1 MSPAPRK
8 PVRWQGSEPALR
20 AVQVAFDVEEAV
32 MEAIRVAAFHA
43 NVSTSTQIR
52 SVLDLPVAARP
63 KRPRLTVTL
72 DASDYTLLAQRYGLA
87 ADDRLG
93 IKEAA
98 TRELIAF
105 VDQAPAA
112 PGRQVR
118 AQSKEAHTGMAKA
131 GHTPTTS
138 SPRKNKPSTATKS
151 SRSSR
156 SRTGP

>member
-1 MSPAPRK
+1 MAPPRK
-8 PVRWQGSEPALR
+8 PARWQGADNALR

-32 MEAIRVAAFHA
+32 MEAVRVAAFHA

-52 SVLDLPVAARP
+52 EVLGLPVAERP

-72 DASDYTLLAQRYGLA
+72 GPDDYALLAARYSLP

-105 VDQAPAA
+105 ATAGQARR
-112 PGRQVR
+112 GKR
-118 AQSKEAHTGMAKA
+118 KA
-131 GHTPTTS
+131 
-138 SPRKNKPSTATKS
+138 
-151 SRSSR
+151 
-156 SRTGP
+156 

>member
-72 DASDYTLLAQRYGLA
+72 DAADYALLAQRYGLDA
-87 ADDRLG
+87 EDRLG

-105 VDQAPAA
+105 VDQVPPATAPARAALAPAA
-112 PGRQVR
+112 KTPAKPRSGKASTPATATARHR
-118 AQSKEAHTGMAKA
+118 GKA
-131 GHTPTTS
+131 GP
-138 SPRKNKPSTATKS
+138 
-151 SRSSR
+151 
-156 SRTGP
+156 

>member
-1 MSPAPRK
+1 MSPAAPRK

-32 MEAIRVAAFHA
+32 MEAVRVAAFHA

-52 SVLDLPVAARP
+52 SVLNLPVAARP

-72 DASDYTLLAQRYGLA
+72 DTGDYTLLAGRYGLA
-87 ADDRLG
+87 PDDRLG

-105 VDQAPAA
+105 VEQVPAA
-112 PGRQVR
+112 PSQAAR
-118 AQSKEAHTGMAKA
+118 AGKPAKGGSIKTTEQSPHRTRAKA
-131 GHTPTTS
+131 
-138 SPRKNKPSTATKS
+138 KE
-151 SRSSR
+151 
-156 SRTGP
+156 

>member
-1 MSPAPRK
+1 MTAAPRK
-8 PVRWQGSEPALR
+8 PPRWQSADNALR

-52 SVLDLPVAARP
+52 SVLNLPVAARP

-72 DASDYTLLAQRYGLA
+72 DTGDYTLLAGRYGLA
-87 ADDRLG
+87 PDDRLG

-105 VDQAPAA
+105 VEQVPAA
-112 PGRQVR
+112 PSQAARPSR
-118 AQSKEAHTGMAKA
+118 A
-131 GHTPTTS
+131 TPS
-138 SPRKNKPSTATKS
+138 GVLA
-151 SRSSR
+151 
-156 SRTGP
+156 

>member
-8 PVRWQGSEPALR
+8 PARWQGSEPALR
-20 AVQVAFDVEEAV
+20 AVQVAFDVEAAV
-32 MEAIRVAAFHA
+32 MEAVRVAAFHA

-72 DASDYTLLAQRYGLA
+72 DGADYELLAQRYGLA
-87 ADDRLG
+87 PDDRLG

-105 VDQAPAA
+105 VQNAKD
-112 PGRQVR
+112 VKN
-118 AQSKEAHTGMAKA
+118 AQEKNSASSSSKK
-131 GHTPTTS
+131 
-138 SPRKNKPSTATKS
+138 K
-151 SRSSR
+151 
-156 SRTGP
+156 

>member
-1 MSPAPRK
+1 MSPAAPRK

-52 SVLDLPVAARP
+52 SVLNLPVAARP

-72 DASDYTLLAQRYGLA
+72 DTGDYTLLAGRYGLA
-87 ADDRLG
+87 PDDRLG

-105 VDQAPAA
+105 VEQVPAA
-112 PGRQVR
+112 PSQAAGPGKPANGGRI
-118 AQSKEAHTGMAKA
+118 
-131 GHTPTTS
+131 TTTEQPHP
-138 SPRKNKPSTATKS
+138 PRKGKGKS
-151 SRSSR
+151 
-156 SRTGP
+156 GP

>member
-1 MSPAPRK
+1 MSPAAPRK

-52 SVLDLPVAARP
+52 SVLNLPVAARP

-72 DASDYTLLAQRYGLA
+72 DTGDYTLLAGRYGLA
-87 ADDRLG
+87 PDDRLG

-105 VDQAPAA
+105 VPPPVPARAARSTPIARTAPH
-112 PGRQVR
+112 PR
-118 AQSKEAHTGMAKA
+118 
-131 GHTPTTS
+131 S
-138 SPRKNKPSTATKS
+138 SPARKRKT
-151 SRSSR
+151 
-156 SRTGP
+156 

>member
-1 MSPAPRK
+1 MSPAAPRK

-52 SVLDLPVAARP
+52 SVLNLPVAARP

-72 DASDYTLLAQRYGLA
+72 DTGDYTLLAGRYGLA
-87 ADDRLG
+87 PDDRLG

-105 VDQAPAA
+105 VEQVPAA
-112 PGRQVR
+112 PSQAARPG
-118 AQSKEAHTGMAKA
+118 KPAK
-131 GHTPTTS
+131 GGSIKTTEQPHP
-138 SPRKNKPSTATKS
+138 PRKGKGKS
-151 SRSSR
+151 
-156 SRTGP
+156 GP

>member
-8 PVRWQGSEPALR
+8 PARWQGSEPALR

-72 DASDYTLLAQRYGLA
+72 DAADYELLAQRYGLTPE
-87 ADDRLG
+87 DRLG

-105 VDQAPAA
+105 VQQPPRAA
-112 PGRQVR
+112 R
-118 AQSKEAHTGMAKA
+118 AGTGGGKK
-131 GHTPTTS
+131 
-138 SPRKNKPSTATKS
+138 KN
-151 SRSSR
+151 SR
-156 SRTGP
+156 

>member
-1 MSPAPRK
+1 MSPAAPRK

-32 MEAIRVAAFHA
+32 MEAIRVGAFHA

-52 SVLDLPVAARP
+52 SVLNLPVAARP

-72 DASDYTLLAQRYGLA
+72 DTGDYTLLAGRYGLA
-87 ADDRLG
+87 PDDRLG

-105 VDQAPAA
+105 VEQVPAA
-112 PGRQVR
+112 PSQAARPG
-118 AQSKEAHTGMAKA
+118 KPAK
-131 GHTPTTS
+131 GGSIKTTEQ
-138 SPRKNKPSTATKS
+138 PPPPHKGKGKGKS
-151 SRSSR
+151 
-156 SRTGP
+156 GP

>member
-72 DASDYTLLAQRYGLA
+72 DAADYALLARRYGLA

-105 VDQAPAA
+105 VGQVPAVAAKAAVAQPAA
-112 PGRQVR
+112 KARKTPRGGAAATAGAPRQD
-118 AQSKEAHTGMAKA
+118 KHE
-131 GHTPTTS
+131 
-138 SPRKNKPSTATKS
+138 RK
-151 SRSSR
+151 SRS
-156 SRTGP
+156 TGP

>member
-8 PVRWQGSEPALR
+8 PARWQGSEPALR

-72 DASDYTLLAQRYGLA
+72 DAADYDLLAQRYGLSPQ
-87 ADDRLG
+87 DRLG

-105 VDQAPAA
+105 VQRPQRTPAA
-112 PGRQVR
+112 S
-118 AQSKEAHTGMAKA
+118 AA
-131 GHTPTTS
+131 GG
-138 SPRKNKPSTATKS
+138 KKKQ
-151 SRSSR
+151 
-156 SRTGP
+156 

>member
-1 MSPAPRK
+1 MSPAAPRK

-52 SVLDLPVAARP
+52 SVLNLPVAARP

-72 DASDYTLLAQRYGLA
+72 DTGDYTLLAGRYGLA
-87 ADDRLG
+87 PDDRLG

-105 VDQAPAA
+105 VEQVPAA
-112 PGRQVR
+112 PSQAERPG
-118 AQSKEAHTGMAKA
+118 KPAK
-131 GHTPTTS
+131 GGSIKTTEQ
-138 SPRKNKPSTATKS
+138 PPPPHKGKGKGKS
-151 SRSSR
+151 
-156 SRTGP
+156 GP

>member
-1 MSPAPRK
+1 MSPAAPRK

-52 SVLDLPVAARP
+52 SVLNLPVAARP

-72 DASDYTLLAQRYGLA
+72 DTGDYTLLAGRYGLA
-87 ADDRLG
+87 PDDRLG

-105 VDQAPAA
+105 VEHVPATPSQAARPGKPAKG
-112 PGRQVR
+112 GRI
-118 AQSKEAHTGMAKA
+118 
-131 GHTPTTS
+131 TTTEEPPP
-138 SPRKNKPSTATKS
+138 PRKGKGKS
-151 SRSSR
+151 
-156 SRTGP
+156 GP

>member
-52 SVLDLPVAARP
+52 SVLNLPVAARP

-72 DASDYTLLAQRYGLA
+72 DTADYTVLASRYGLA
-87 ADDRLG
+87 PDDRLG

-105 VDQAPAA
+105 VEQVPQVAPS
-112 PGRQVR
+112 PGP
-118 AQSKEAHTGMAKA
+118 AKA
-131 GHTPTTS
+131 ARRGKGKGETRP
-138 SPRKNKPSTATKS
+138 
-151 SRSSR
+151 
-156 SRTGP
+156 

>member
-32 MEAIRVAAFHA
+32 MEAIRVTAFHA

-52 SVLDLPVAARP
+52 SVLNLPVAARP

-72 DASDYTLLAQRYGLA
+72 DTADYTVLASRYGLA
-87 ADDRLG
+87 PDDRLG

-105 VDQAPAA
+105 VEQVPQVAPS
-112 PGRQVR
+112 PNP
-118 AQSKEAHTGMAKA
+118 AKA
-131 GHTPTTS
+131 A
-138 SPRKNKPSTATKS
+138 RKGKGETKP
-151 SRSSR
+151 
-156 SRTGP
+156 

>member
-8 PVRWQGSEPALR
+8 PARWQGSEPALR

-32 MEAIRVAAFHA
+32 MEAVRVAAFHA

-72 DASDYTLLAQRYGLA
+72 DPADYDLLAQRYGLTP
-87 ADDRLG
+87 DDRLG

-105 VDQAPAA
+105 VQS
-112 PGRQVR
+112 
-118 AQSKEAHTGMAKA
+118 AQSPNGAQLKK
-131 GHTPTTS
+131 
-138 SPRKNKPSTATKS
+138 K
-151 SRSSR
+151 
-156 SRTGP
+156 

>member
-1 MSPAPRK
+1 MSPAAPRK

-52 SVLDLPVAARP
+52 SVLNLPVAARP

-72 DASDYTLLAQRYGLA
+72 DTGDYTLLAGRYGLA
-87 ADDRLG
+87 PDDRLG

-105 VDQAPAA
+105 VEQVPATPSQAARPGKPANG
-112 PGRQVR
+112 GRI
-118 AQSKEAHTGMAKA
+118 
-131 GHTPTTS
+131 TTTEQPPP
-138 SPRKNKPSTATKS
+138 PRKGKGKS
-151 SRSSR
+151 
-156 SRTGP
+156 GP

>member
-8 PVRWQGSEPALR
+8 PARWQGSEPALR

-32 MEAIRVAAFHA
+32 MEAIRVAAFHS

-72 DASDYTLLAQRYGLA
+72 DAADYDLLAQRYGLTPE
-87 ADDRLG
+87 DRLG

-105 VDQAPAA
+105 VQRPQRTPGASAA
-112 PGRQVR
+112 GGKKKQ
-118 AQSKEAHTGMAKA
+118 
-131 GHTPTTS
+131 
-138 SPRKNKPSTATKS
+138 
-151 SRSSR
+151 
-156 SRTGP
+156 

>member
-8 PVRWQGSEPALR
+8 PARWQGSEPALR

-32 MEAIRVAAFHA
+32 MEAVRVAAFHA

-72 DASDYTLLAQRYGLA
+72 DGADYELLAQRYGLA
-87 ADDRLG
+87 PDDRLG

-105 VDQAPAA
+105 VQNAKN
-112 PGRQVR
+112 VKN
-118 AQSKEAHTGMAKA
+118 AQEKNSASSSSKK
-131 GHTPTTS
+131 
-138 SPRKNKPSTATKS
+138 K
-151 SRSSR
+151 
-156 SRTGP
+156 

>member
-52 SVLDLPVAARP
+52 SVLNLPVAARP

-72 DASDYTLLAQRYGLA
+72 DTADYTVLASRYGLA
-87 ADDRLG
+87 PDDRLG

-105 VDQAPAA
+105 VEQVPQVAPS
-112 PGRQVR
+112 PGP
-118 AQSKEAHTGMAKA
+118 AKA
-131 GHTPTTS
+131 ARRGKGKGEMRP
-138 SPRKNKPSTATKS
+138 
-151 SRSSR
+151 
-156 SRTGP
+156 

>member
-72 DASDYTLLAQRYGLA
+72 DAADYVLLAQRYGLA
-87 ADDRLG
+87 TDDRLG

-105 VDQAPAA
+105 VDQVPAAPCQEVRAHSKDADTGIAKAKHMPSTRSADRKKAPAA
-112 PGRQVR
+112 ANNSRG
-118 AQSKEAHTGMAKA
+118 KA
-131 GHTPTTS
+131 GP
-138 SPRKNKPSTATKS
+138 
-151 SRSSR
+151 
-156 SRTGP
+156 

>member
-1 MSPAPRK
+1 MSPAAPRK

-52 SVLDLPVAARP
+52 SVLNLPVAARP

-72 DASDYTLLAQRYGLA
+72 DAGDYTLLAGRYGLA
-87 ADDRLG
+87 PDDRLG

-105 VDQAPAA
+105 VEQVPATPSQAARPGKPAK
-112 PGRQVR
+112 GGNI
-118 AQSKEAHTGMAKA
+118 K
-131 GHTPTTS
+131 TTEQPPP
-138 SPRKNKPSTATKS
+138 PRKGKGKS
-151 SRSSR
+151 
-156 SRTGP
+156 GH